1 LNLFTPGI
9 LPLSELL
16 LQDGSIKLLLGI
28 EVPKDDGF
36 IHFGVGCQIPSR
48 GTAKSIPRKH
58 LDRRFDNVLPLARSF
73 HK

>member
-1 LNLFTPGI
+1 V
-9 LPLSELL
+9 PLRELL

-36 IHFGVGCQIPSR
+36 VYFRMGSQIPSR
-48 GTAKSIPRKH
+48 GASKAVPGKH
-58 LDRRFDNVLPLARSF
+58 VDRRFDNLLPLARFF